1 MLVEDGRVFMP
12 SVADV
17 FIWSSPLQRLE
28 PFGKVVCLY
37 ESVKVLTQLRVALV
51 EVAIHGLVF
60 DGPMHSFNLPIRPW
74 MVGFGQPV
82 LNTMCIAYGI
92 KSLLASPLCIGR
104 LCKLVAVVSQ
114 DGVNLIGHRRDEA
127 MQESTSIFALV
138 AGHQFDINEL
148 GSAINGNEEIEFAFI
163 ASEMADVQVKVADG
177 IGFEALLRWLAFRL
191 RQAVYAM
198 TLKATMQA
206 GAGQMWDRL
215 LQGVETVIKR
225 QQGLGTEGND
235 HGLLLLAEDG
245 RARLF
250 GTHRQVL
257 DGIALLPFCDRL
269 RVDAIALG
277 QLGYA
282 LLTILYLLAG
292 RLCRS
297 GLRVENLSHNA
308 SFSHFEMTP

>member
-1 MLVEDGRVFMP
+1 MAGFSCHLSQMYSYGVRP
-12 SVADV
+12 CSAL
-17 FIWSSPLQRLE
+17 SRLA
-28 PFGKVVCLY
+28 KLY
-37 ESVKVLTQLRVALV
+37 ACMKSFKVLTQLRVALV

-114 DGVNLIGHRRDEA
+114 DGVNLIGRRGDEP
-127 MQESTSIFALV
+127 MQESASIFALV
-138 AGHQFDINEL
+138 AGQQFDIDEL

-198 TLKATMQA
+198 TLKATDAGWRGSNVGSSPAARRDSHQA
-206 GAGQMWDRL
+206 TAGSWY
-215 LQGVETVIKR
+215 GR
-225 QQGLGTEGND
+225 Q
-235 HGLLLLAEDG
+235 
-245 RARLF
+245 RSW
-250 GTHRQVL
+250 
-257 DGIALLPFCDRL
+257 PP
-269 RVDAIALG
+269 
-277 QLGYA
+277 
-282 LLTILYLLAG
+282 LAG
-292 RLCRS
+292 
-297 GLRVENLSHNA
+297 
-308 SFSHFEMTP
+308 

>member
-1 MLVEDGRVFMP
+1 MVVKVVRVFTP
-12 SVADV
+12 FVADV
-17 FIWSSPLQRLE
+17 FIWSAPLQRLE

-37 ESVKVLTQLRVALV
+37 ESFKVLTQLRVALV
-51 EVAIHGLVF
+51 KVAMHGLVF

-92 KSLLASPLCIGR
+92 KSLLASPLGIGR
-104 LCKLVAVVSQ
+104 LCKLVAVVGQ
-114 DGVNLIGHRRDEA
+114 DGVNLIRDHRDETL
-127 MQESTSIFALV
+127 QEGASICALV
-138 AGHQFDINEL
+138 TGEQFDIDEL

-163 ASEMADVQVKVADG
+163 SSQMADVQVKVADG
-177 IGFEALLRWLAFRL
+177 IGFEALLHWLAVRL

-206 GAGQMWDRL
+206 GAGQMRDYL
-215 LQGVETVIKR
+215 LQRVEAIIKR
-225 QQGLGTEGND
+225 QQGLCPEGND

-257 DGIALLPFCDRL
+257 DGIALLPFGDRL
-269 RVDAIALG
+269 WVDAIALG

-297 GLRVENLSHNA
+297 GPRV
-308 SFSHFEMTP
+308 